1 MDRTVL
7 HGAGRRGRDASDF
20 TLGEVEQIKTAA
32 ALLVEKLGLRVG
44 DIAQIAAI
52 RARNKDGWFG

>member
-1 MDRTVL
+1 L
-7 HGAGRRGRDASDF
+7 HGAGGRGRDASDF

-52 RARNKDGWFG
+52 RVRNKDGWLG